1 MYFFFILFFVSLLV
15 ISFMI
20 GRKLV
25 LLNNME
31 GHNTH
36 NVTETFLSEILDFD
50 KIKNTTIK
58 NLRRVEHVLIWII
71 LRTYLVSKNFVN
83 KKSKEI
89 VEKIKTRLNRN
100 RQNHILEEKKEVSK
114 YIKVISDYRQKIRHI
129 KHKIKEEE
137 GIE

>member
-1 MYFFFILFFVSLLV
+1 
-15 ISFMI
+15 MI

>member
-25 LLNNME
+25 LSNNIE

-36 NVTETFLSEILDFD
+36 NVTETFLSEVFDFD

-58 NLRRVEHVLIWII
+58 NLRRAEHVLIWII
-71 LRTYLVSKNFVN
+71 LRTYLISKNFVN
-83 KKSKEI
+83 KKS
-89 VEKIKTRLNRN
+89 
-100 RQNHILEEKKEVSK
+100 
-114 YIKVISDYRQKIRHI
+114 
-129 KHKIKEEE
+129 
-137 GIE
+137 